1 MGPILA
7 FAIEDLGWFVVHYLW
22 MGALVGVLAVLIRW
36 AWPGATPKQRYAFSL
51 SVLALLSLAG
61 LALVL
66 TVSLPGDAWRRLGLT
81 PGLDLPAWLLP
92 VVPILPQV
100 WGGISLLLF
109 ALLSMGMVGTWRLRF
124 ATTEAP
130 KAVIE
135 LAERLARRWN
145 FARTIPVRIC
155 RRIGEP
161 ILMGIFRPIILLP
174 PAVLLKCRPDQLEL
188 ILLHEL
194 GHARRWDNIVLLV
207 QRAAEVLFW
216 FQPAVWMVSR
226 WVTRDREFC
235 CDQFVLKQTPDR
247 RLYAETLISLARMGG
262 PRPSPFLAAFF
273 GREHVFARIRYILN
287 SEEAAMSRSR
297 SLAQVVV
304 LSLAAVFGLLALSSP
319 EPQAVAE
326 PPAATAQPAIPVP
339 VLVPEVSTPVVA
351 PVPFVSKPVVPR
363 RFGQKTQIL
372 VDPVTGE
379 VTQAPAAAVEA
390 APEPGAAPGP
400 GAAPQEGAVSQA
412 NKRAWGPE
420 QAVGP
425 PDTSGAGDIQSAWAS
440 LTQDGQKEW
449 LICEYS
455 EPVLATAIMVHET
468 YNPGSLEKVSVFDQ
482 DGQEQE
488 VWTGTD
494 PTPRTAARGVS
505 IIPIKTKFNVQKIK
519 LYFDSPAVPGWNEID
534 AIGLRS
540 KDDNMQ
546 WAAKIIAS
554 TTYAEQI
561 VEPEQPM
568 VVVPLQQLQKLQR
581 DVDDLKK
588 DLERMKQMEADLKE
602 LKELVKDLKK

>member
-22 MGALVGVLAVLIRW
+22 AGAVIGVLAVLIRW

-51 SVLALLSLAG
+51 SVLALLVLAG
-61 LALVL
+61 VGLVL
-66 TVSLPGDAWRRLGLT
+66 AVGLPREFWERLGFT
-81 PGLDLPAWLLP
+81 AGLDLPAWFLP
-92 VVPILPQV
+92 IIPLLPQV
-100 WGGISLLLF
+100 WGIVSLLLF
-109 ALLSMGMVGTWRLRF
+109 ALLTLGMVGTWRLRL

-130 KAVIE
+130 QSIRNM
-135 LAERLARRWN
+135 AEELARRWN
-145 FARTIPVRIC
+145 FSRTIPVRIC

-161 ILMGIFRPIILLP
+161 ILMGIFRPMILLP

-194 GHARRWDNIVLLV
+194 GHVRRRDNIVLLL

-235 CDQFVLKQTPDR
+235 CDQFVLKEAPDR
-247 RLYAETLISLARMGG
+247 RLYAETLISLARMG
-262 PRPSPFLAAFF
+262 RPQASPFLAVFF

-326 PPAATAQPAIPVP
+326 PPAASVQPAIAVP
-339 VLVPEVSTPVVA
+339 VVVPEISTPVVVPN
-351 PVPFVSKPVVPR
+351 PVVPNVVVPR

-379 VTQAPAAAVEA
+379 VTQAPAAAA
-390 APEPGAAPGP
+390 DPAPAP

-420 QAVGP
+420 QAVGA
-425 PDTSGAGDIQSAWAS
+425 PDTPGAGDIQTAWAS

-449 LICEYS
+449 LICEYA
-455 EPVLATAIMVHET
+455 EPVLATAIVVHET
-468 YNPGSLEKVSVFDQ
+468 YNPGSLEKVSVFDEE
-482 DGQEQE
+482 GQEQE

-494 PTPRTAARGVS
+494 PTPRTAARGIS

-519 LYFDSPAVPGWNEID
+519 LYLDSPAVPGWNEID

-546 WAAKIIAS
+546 WATKVIAS
-554 TTYAEQI
+554 TTYAEQT
-561 VEPEQPM
+561 VEPQPPM
-568 VVVPLQQLQKLQR
+568 VVVPLEQLQKLQQ

-588 DLERMKQMEADLKE
+588 ELERMKQMEADLKE

>member
-22 MGALVGVLAVLIRW
+22 IGSLVGVLAILIRW
-36 AWPGATPKQRYAFSL
+36 AWPRATPKQRYAFSL
-51 SVLALLSLAG
+51 SVLALLALVG
-61 LALVL
+61 MGLVL
-66 TVSLPGDAWRRLGLT
+66 TVSLPGDVWRQFGFT
-81 PGLDLPAWLLP
+81 PGLELPSWLLS
-92 VVPILPQV
+92 VLPILPQV
-100 WGGISLLLF
+100 WGGVSLLLF
-109 ALLSMGMVGTWRLRF
+109 ALLSMGVVGTWRLRF
-124 ATTEAP
+124 ATTDTPQSVREM
-130 KAVIE
+130 
-135 LAERLARRWN
+135 AEELARRWN

-194 GHARRWDNIVLLV
+194 GHARRWDNVVLLI
-207 QRAAEVLFW
+207 QRTAEVLFW

-262 PRPSPFLAAFF
+262 RKPSPFLAAFF

-304 LSLAAVFGLLALSSP
+304 LSLAAVFGLLALSSS

-326 PPAATAQPAIPVP
+326 PPAATVQPAIPVP
-339 VLVPEVSTPVVA
+339 LVVLDVATPVAA
-351 PVPFVSKPVVPR
+351 PAPAVPKTFVPR

-372 VDPVTGE
+372 VDPITGE
-379 VTQAPAAAVEA
+379 VIQAPAGAAVD
-390 APEPGAAPGP
+390 P
-400 GAAPQEGAVSQA
+400 APQPGVATPEGAVSQA

-420 QAVGP
+420 QAVGA
-425 PDTSGAGDIQSAWAS
+425 PDTAGAGDIQTAWAS

-449 LICEYS
+449 LICEYA
-455 EPVLATAIMVHET
+455 EPVLATAIVVHET

-482 DGQEQE
+482 EGQEQE

-505 IIPIKTKFNVQKIK
+505 IIPIKTKFNIQKIK

-534 AIGLRS
+534 AVGLRS

-546 WAAKIIAS
+546 WAAKTIAS
-554 TTYAEQI
+554 TTYAEQTA
-561 VEPEQPM
+561 EPVPPM
-568 VVVPLQQLQKLQR
+568 VIVPLDQLQKLQQ
-581 DVDDLKK
+581 DVDALKK